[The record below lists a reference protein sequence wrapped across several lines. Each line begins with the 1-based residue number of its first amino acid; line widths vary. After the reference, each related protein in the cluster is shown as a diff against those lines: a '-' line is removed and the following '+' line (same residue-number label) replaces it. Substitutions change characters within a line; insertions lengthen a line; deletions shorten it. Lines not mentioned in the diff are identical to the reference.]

1 MVETQA
7 AAPAAAAARPSVRTV
22 RAVINQASGSVGRG
36 AQAQVSRALAEH
48 GLSAAEIVAVAPEDV
63 ERALREAVDAA
74 PDLLIVLAGDGTA
87 RLAGQMCGPDGPLLA
102 PLAGGTMNML
112 PHALYG
118 SRPWGAALNDL
129 LADGVERAISGGEV
143 EGRAFY
149 VAAILGAPAW
159 WASAREAL
167 RHGRLRLALLRAD
180 RALRRAFAGRLR
192 FALDGGERERAEALT
207 LMCPLVSRGE
217 GPVDALEASVLTLKG
232 AAEAFRLGM
241 RTILPGGDWR
251 ADPSVRIA
259 ATRDG
264 RAWAKGRIPVVLDGE
279 PHRLPAEAGFRFVP
293 RALRVYAPPPSAP
306 VEGSG
311 R

>member
-7 AAPAAAAARPSVRTV
+7 AARGRRAARPSVRTV

-48 GLSAAEIVAVAPEDV
+48 GLSAAEISGR
-63 ERALREAVDAA
+63 RARGRR
-74 PDLLIVLAGDGTA
+74 AGPCARRWTPRPTSSSCWPATGTA

-102 PLAGGTMNML
+102 PLAGGTNE
-112 PHALYG
+112 HAAPMRCTAPG
-118 SRPWGAALNDL
+118 PWGAALNDL

-143 EGRAFY
+143 EGRALLRRRHTGRAGMVGFRRARPCAT
-149 VAAILGAPAW
+149 AA
-159 WASAREAL
+159 
-167 RHGRLRLALLRAD
+167 LRLALLRAD

-232 AAEAFRLGM
+232 AGGGLPPWHAHDPARRRLA
-241 RTILPGGDWR
+241 RRPVR
-251 ADPSVRIA
+251 A
-259 ATRDG
+259 
-264 RAWAKGRIPVVLDGE
+264 
-279 PHRLPAEAGFRFVP
+279 HRRHP
-293 RALRVYAPPPSAP
+293 
-306 VEGSG
+306 
-311 R
+311 

>member
-1 MVETQA
+1 MVETPSS
-7 AAPAAAAARPSVRTV
+7 APAAPVRPRLRTV

-36 AQAQVSRALAEH
+36 AQGQVERALADH
-48 GLSAAEIVAVAPEDV
+48 GCSATVAAVAPQDV

-74 PDLLIVLAGDGTA
+74 PDLLLVLAGDGTA

-118 SRPWGAALNDL
+118 PRPWAATLDDL
-129 LADGVERAISGGEV
+129 LADGVERPISGGEV

-149 VAAILGAPAW
+149 VAAILGAPAL

-167 RHGRLRLALLRAD
+167 RHGRLRVAWLRAD

-217 GPVDALEASVLTLKG
+217 GPTDALEASVLTLKG
-232 AAEAFRLGM
+232 AAEAFRLGL
-241 RTILPGGDWR
+241 RTLMPGGDWR
-251 ADPSVRIA
+251 TDPSVRVA
-259 ATRDG
+259 AVREG

-279 PHRLPAEAGFRFVP
+279 PHRLPPEAGFRFTP
-293 RALRVYAPPPSAP
+293 RALRVYAPPQALPM
-306 VEGSG
+306 EGAA